1 MLTVLHL
8 APKLSTGGTGALA
21 ADLARELELSGQAH
35 NIIMA
40 PGTQR
45 IAGLP
50 FISIPATGTALFS
63 RAVLRRFLHQTEVNV
78 IIAYTELAAWVAGRV
93 CSKLPPSKRPRIVG
107 ALTAYPH
114 KHLLGSGWK
123 YCQAF
128 SAVSRHLRT
137 EWENFSAYIR
147 SKKAWV
153 IPYGTR
159 ETQCFP
165 GYHPPQAWK
174 NTWNNSFATTNN
186 QLALCLPAPIT
197 PVHGHETLVALL
209 SSLHRNNISPRVFL
223 VGDYTKSPPRYPV
236 HLKELFHKAQLDN
249 DIVWLGARTD
259 LRDILCACDITISL
273 DKQPASYNRPI
284 QEALCLGRPVVGYD
298 HGVVGELLSAFLPE
312 GRVAPDQVEA
322 MADTITQWNFYRP
335 ATVES
340 IPYPYRLTDTADSYM
355 KLFETLRA

>member
-8 APKLSTGGTGALA
+8 APKLSNGGTGALA
-21 ADLARELELSGQAH
+21 ADLARELEHNGQAH

-40 PGTQR
+40 PGTR
-45 IAGLP
+45 RVADLP
-50 FISIPATGTALFS
+50 FADFPTTGAALFG
-63 RAVLRRFLHQTEVNV
+63 RATLRRFLHRTEVDI
-78 IIAYTELAAWVAGRV
+78 IIAYTELATWIAGRV
-93 CSKLPPSKRPRIVG
+93 CRKLPPPKRPEIIG

-114 KHLLGSGWK
+114 KHLPVSGWK

-137 EWENFSAYIR
+137 EWETFSPYIR
-147 SKKAWV
+147 SKKPWV

-159 ETQCFP
+159 ENQCFP
-165 GYHPPQAWK
+165 GYHSPRAWK
-174 NTWNNSFATTNN
+174 NTWDERFATSDKQPT
-186 QLALCLPAPIT
+186 LCLPAPIT

-209 SSLHRNNISPRVFL
+209 AALHRNNIYPRIFL
-223 VGDYTKSPPRYPV
+223 VGDYTKGSPRYPAL
-236 HLKELFHKAQLDN
+236 LKELFHKAQLDN

-340 IPYPYRLTDTADSYM
+340 IPYPYRLSDTADSYM
-355 KLFETLRA
+355 KLFKTLHP